1 MSTIEVRARIH
12 WWTVITDL
20 MMRADMTQEE
30 IGQAVGANRSWVA
43 NLRNDYPPREPLFH
57 RGALLLGLWQE
68 RVGTPF
74 AVPITRVEVQDIER

>member
-1 MSTIEVRARIH
+1 MTGIEITTRIH
-12 WWTVITDL
+12 WWQAITDL
-20 MMRADMTQEE
+20 MLIADMTQEE

-68 RVGTPF
+68 RVGSAYSLPF
-74 AVPITRVEVQDIER
+74 SRVEVQDIER